1 MMIRRFAAPLVALAA
16 VAATSAFAQDPG
28 APPAAGGGRGQGG
41 AGGGRGQGGG
51 QGRGGFGGGMFGMQQ
66 DVSLATAP
74 VNALAK
80 ALKLEDA
87 QKTQIGEIQQALR
100 EQQQTQMRE
109 AFQGLQGGGGGGGFD
124 PQAMQE
130 MRTQMQDKAKAANSK
145 ASKAIEALLT
155 DDQKTAWP
163 AVKKTW
169 DIFQKAG
176 LNIELGEALNLTE
189 EQMKALAA
197 YAKNRPQGGP
207 GGPGG
212 GRGFGGG

>member
-1 MMIRRFAAPLVALAA
+1 MMIRRFAAPLVALAVVTTTA
-16 VAATSAFAQDPG
+16 AFAQDPG
-28 APPAAGGGRGQGG
+28 AGGAPGGGRGQGG
-41 AGGGRGQGGG
+41 GRGGFGGG

-66 DVSLATAP
+66 DVSLASAP
-74 VNALAK
+74 INALAK

-109 AFQGLQGGGGGGGFD
+109 AFQSMQGGGGGFD

-130 MRTQMQDKAKAANSK
+130 MRQQMQDKAKAAGSK

-163 AVKKTW
+163 GVKKTW
-169 DIFQKAG
+169 DVFQKAG
-176 LNIELGEALNLTE
+176 LNIELGEALNLTP
-189 EQMKALAA
+189 EQMKALAD
-197 YAKNRPQGGP
+197 YAKSRPAPGP

>member
-1 MMIRRFAAPLVALAA
+1 MMIRRFAAPLVALAV

-41 AGGGRGQGGG
+41 AGGGRGG

-109 AFQGLQGGGGGGGFD
+109 MFQSAQGGGGGFD

-155 DDQKTAWP
+155 DDQKAAWP

-169 DIFQKAG
+169 DLFQKAG
-176 LNIELGEALNLTE
+176 LNIELGEALALTP
-189 EQMKALAA
+189 EQMKALET
-197 YAKNRPQGGP
+197 YAKSRPAPGP

>member
-1 MMIRRFAAPLVALAA
+1 MMIRRFAAPLVALAV

-28 APPAAGGGRGQGG
+28 AGG
-41 AGGGRGQGGG
+41 APGGGRGQGGG
-51 QGRGGFGGGMFGMQQ
+51 RGGQGGGRGGFGGMMGMQQ

-74 VNALAK
+74 VSALAR

-109 AFQGLQGGGGGGGFD
+109 MFQGFQGGGGGFD

-130 MRTQMQDKAKAANSK
+130 MRQQMQDKAKAANSK

-163 AVKKTW
+163 GVKKTW
-169 DIFQKAG
+169 DLFQKAG
-176 LNIELGEALNLTE
+176 LNIELGEALALTP
-189 EQMKALAA
+189 EQMKALAD

-207 GGPGG
+207 GGRGG
-212 GRGFGGG
+212 FGGFGGG